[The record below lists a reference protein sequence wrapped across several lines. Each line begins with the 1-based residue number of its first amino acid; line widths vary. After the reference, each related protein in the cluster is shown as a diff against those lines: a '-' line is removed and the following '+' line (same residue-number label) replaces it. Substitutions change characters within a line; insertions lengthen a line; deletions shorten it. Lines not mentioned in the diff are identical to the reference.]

1 MKVKLLSRVRL
12 FATPWTG
19 AYQAPW
25 SMEFSRQEYW
35 SGLPFPSAGDLPN
48 PGIEQDPPTLQAD
61 SLSHQESPNYKLILK
76 LDVQMC
82 SISVSESLVDKAL
95 NFK

>member
-1 MKVKLLSRVRL
+1 MG
-12 FATPWTG
+12 F
-19 AYQAPW
+19 
-25 SMEFSRQEYW
+25 FIQEYW
-35 SGLPFPSAGDLPN
+35 SELPFPSAGDLPN
-48 PGIEQDPPTLQAD
+48 PGIEHDPPALQAD